1 MNYVKNL
8 GGMNKSVMNMGKVIV
23 SSGKR
28 KTAIARAT
36 IKEGKGR
43 IRINGVPLEVLPNEL
58 KRIKISEIFIIAGEE
73 VRESIDI
80 RVNVRGGGFMGQAEA
95 IRTAI
100 ARGLIEY
107 FDDLTMKE
115 KFIVYDKTIVSGDPR
130 RTEPKHFGGRSSRS
144 RFQKS
149 YR

>member
-1 MNYVKNL
+1 MKI
-8 GGMNKSVMNMGKVIV
+8 MGKVIV

-36 IKEGKGR
+36 LKEGKGR
-43 IRINGVPLEVLPNEL
+43 IRVNGVPLEVLPNEL
-58 KRIKISEIFIIAGEE
+58 SRIKISEIFVIAGEDK
-73 VRESIDI
+73 RESIDVKI
-80 RVNVRGGGFMGQAEA
+80 NVRGGGYMGQAEA

-107 FDDLTMKE
+107 FDDLGMKE
-115 KFIVYDKTIVSGDPR
+115 KFVLYDKTIVSGDPR
-130 RTEPKHFGGRSSRS
+130 RTEPKHFGGKSSRS

>member
-1 MNYVKNL
+1 MA
-8 GGMNKSVMNMGKVIV
+8 KVIV

-28 KTAIARAT
+28 KTAIARVT
-36 IKEGKGR
+36 IKDGKGR
-43 IRINGVPLEVLPNEL
+43 IRINGVPLEVLSNEL
-58 KRIKISEIFIIAGEE
+58 SRVKINEVFIIAGNEM
-73 VRESIDI
+73 RESLDI
-80 RVNVRGGGFMGQAEA
+80 KVKVRGGGFMGQAEA

-100 ARGLIEY
+100 ARGLVEY
-107 FDDLTMKE
+107 FDDLNLKE
-115 KFIVYDKTIVSGDPR
+115 KFVAYDKTIISGDPR

>member
-1 MNYVKNL
+1 
-8 GGMNKSVMNMGKVIV
+8 MGKVIV

-58 KRIKISEIFIIAGEE
+58 KRIKISEVFIIAGEE

-80 RVNVRGGGFMGQAEA
+80 KVNVRGGGFMGQAEA

-107 FDDLTMKE
+107 FDDLAMKE
-115 KFIVYDKTIVSGDPR
+115 KFTVYDKTIVSGDPR

>member
-1 MNYVKNL
+1 
-8 GGMNKSVMNMGKVIV
+8 MGKVIV

-43 IRINGVPLEVLPNEL
+43 IRINGVPLEILSNEL
-58 KRIKISEIFIIAGEE
+58 SRVKINEIFILAGADR
-73 VRESIDI
+73 REALDI
-80 RVNVRGGGFMGQAEA
+80 KVKVRGGGFMGQAEA

-107 FDDLTMKE
+107 FEDTSLKE
-115 KFIVYDKTIVSGDPR
+115 KFVLYDKTIVSGDPR

>member
-1 MNYVKNL
+1 VKK
-8 GGMNKSVMNMGKVIV
+8 MAKVIV

-28 KTAIARAT
+28 KTAIARVT
-36 IKEGKGR
+36 IKDGKGR
-43 IRINGVPLEVLPNEL
+43 IRINGVPLEVLSNEL
-58 KRIKISEIFIIAGEE
+58 SRVKINEVFIIAGNEM
-73 VRESIDI
+73 RESLDI
-80 RVNVRGGGFMGQAEA
+80 KVKVRGGGFMGQAEA

-100 ARGLIEY
+100 ARGLVEY
-107 FDDLTMKE
+107 FDDLNLKE
-115 KFIVYDKTIVSGDPR
+115 KFVAYDKTIISGDPR

>member
-1 MNYVKNL
+1 
-8 GGMNKSVMNMGKVIV
+8 MGKVIV

-58 KRIKISEIFIIAGEE
+58 KRIKLSEIFIIAGEE

-80 RVNVRGGGFMGQAEA
+80 KVNVRGGGFMGQAEA

-115 KFIVYDKTIVSGDPR
+115 KFTVYDKTIVSGDPR

>member
-1 MNYVKNL
+1 MDGKNRVKE
-8 GGMNKSVMNMGKVIV
+8 MAKVIV

-43 IRINGVPLEVLPNEL
+43 IRINGVPLEIIPNEL
-58 KRIKISEIFIIAGEE
+58 SREKISEVFILAGEDFRNS
-73 VRESIDI
+73 VDI
-80 RVNVRGGGFMGQAEA
+80 KIRVRGGGFMGQAEA
-95 IRTAI
+95 VRTAI

-107 FDDLTMKE
+107 FEDLSLKE
-115 KFIVYDKTIVSGDPR
+115 KFVLYDKTIVSGDPR
-130 RTEPKHFGGRSSRS
+130 RTESKHFGGKSARS

>member
-1 MNYVKNL
+1 MA
-8 GGMNKSVMNMGKVIV
+8 KVIV

-36 IKEGKGR
+36 IKNGKGR

-58 KRIKISEIFIIAGEE
+58 SRVKINEIFILSGENI
-73 VRESIDI
+73 RESLDI
-80 RVNVRGGGFMGQAEA
+80 KVRVHGGGFMGQAEA

-107 FDDLTMKE
+107 LEDLSLKE
-115 KFIVYDKTIVSGDPR
+115 KFVAYDKTIVSGDPR
-130 RTEPKHFGGRSSRS
+130 RTESKHFGGKSARS

>member
-1 MNYVKNL
+1 MA
-8 GGMNKSVMNMGKVIV
+8 KVIV

-43 IRINGVPLEVLPNEL
+43 IRINGVPLEIIPNEL
-58 KRIKISEIFIIAGEE
+58 SREKISEVFILAGEDFRNS
-73 VRESIDI
+73 VDI
-80 RVNVRGGGFMGQAEA
+80 KIRVRGGGFMGQAEA
-95 IRTAI
+95 VRTAI

-107 FDDLTMKE
+107 FEDLSLKE
-115 KFIVYDKTIVSGDPR
+115 KFVLYDKTIVSGDPR
-130 RTEPKHFGGRSSRS
+130 RTESKHFGGKSARS

>member
-1 MNYVKNL
+1 
-8 GGMNKSVMNMGKVIV
+8 MGKVIV

-115 KFIVYDKTIVSGDPR
+115 KFTVYDKTIVSGDPR

>member
-1 MNYVKNL
+1 
-8 GGMNKSVMNMGKVIV
+8 MGKVIV

-43 IRINGVPLEVLPNEL
+43 VRINGVPLEVLPNEL
-58 KRIKISEIFIIAGEE
+58 KRVKINEVFVLAGSEKRDS
-73 VRESIDI
+73 VD
-80 RVNVRGGGFMGQAEA
+80 VKVKVKGGGFMGQAEA
-95 IRTAI
+95 VRTAI
-100 ARGLIEY
+100 ARGLIEF
-107 FDDLTMKE
+107 FDDMGLKE
-115 KFIVYDKTIVSGDPR
+115 VFVAYDKTIVSGDPR
-130 RTEPKHFGGRSSRS
+130 RTEPKHFGGKSSRS

>member
-1 MNYVKNL
+1 MQGIWMARIL
-8 GGMNKSVMNMGKVIV
+8 GDEMAKVIV

-36 IKEGKGR
+36 IKQGKGR
-43 IRINGVPLEVLPNEL
+43 IRVNGVPLEVLPNEL
-58 KRIKISEIFIIAGEE
+58 SRIKISEVFIIVGEE

-80 RVNVRGGGFMGQAEA
+80 RVNVRGGGYMGQAEA

-107 FDDLTMKE
+107 FDDMAMKE
-115 KFIVYDKTIVSGDPR
+115 KFTVYDKTIVSGDPR

>member
-1 MNYVKNL
+1 MN
-8 GGMNKSVMNMGKVIV
+8 
-23 SSGKR
+23 SGKR

-43 IRINGVPLEVLPNEL
+43 IRINGVPLEILPNEL
-58 KRIKISEIFIIAGEE
+58 SRVKINEIFILAGADR
-73 VRESIDI
+73 REALDI
-80 RVNVRGGGFMGQAEA
+80 KVKVRGGGFMGQAEA

-107 FDDLTMKE
+107 FEDTSLKE
-115 KFIVYDKTIVSGDPR
+115 KFVIYDKTIVSGDPR

>member
-1 MNYVKNL
+1 
-8 GGMNKSVMNMGKVIV
+8 MGKVIV

-43 IRINGVPLEVLPNEL
+43 IRINGVPLEVLSNEL
-58 KRIKISEIFIIAGEE
+58 SRIKINEVFILAGENR
-73 VRESIDI
+73 RESIDI
-80 RVNVRGGGFMGQAEA
+80 KVKVRGGGFMGQAEA

-107 FDDLTMKE
+107 FEDISLKE
-115 KFIVYDKTIVSGDPR
+115 KFVIYDKTIVSGDPR

>member
-1 MNYVKNL
+1 MNCAKNSDGKDKKVKN
-8 GGMNKSVMNMGKVIV
+8 MAKVIV

-36 IKEGKGR
+36 LKQGKGR
-43 IRINGVPLEVLPNEL
+43 IRINGVPLEVLSNEL
-58 KRIKISEIFIIAGEE
+58 SRIKISEIFIIAGDEK
-73 VRESIDI
+73 RDSID
-80 RVNVRGGGFMGQAEA
+80 VNVNVKGGGYMGQAEA

-107 FDDLTMKE
+107 FDDLAMKE
-115 KFIVYDKTIVSGDPR
+115 KFVQYDKTIVSGDPR
-130 RTEPKHFGGRSSRS
+130 RTEPKHFGGKSSRS

>member
-1 MNYVKNL
+1 
-8 GGMNKSVMNMGKVIV
+8 MGKVIV

-43 IRINGVPLEVLPNEL
+43 IRINGVPLEILSNEL
-58 KRIKISEIFIIAGEE
+58 SRVKINEVFILAGADRRKALDIK
-73 VRESIDI
+73 VK
-80 RVNVRGGGFMGQAEA
+80 VRGGGFMGQAEA

-107 FDDLTMKE
+107 FEDTSLKE
-115 KFIVYDKTIVSGDPR
+115 KFVMYDKTIVSGDPR

>member
-1 MNYVKNL
+1 
-8 GGMNKSVMNMGKVIV
+8 MGKVVV

-43 IRINGVPLEVLPNEL
+43 IRINGIPLEMLPNEL
-58 KRIKISEIFIIAGEE
+58 SRLKISELFMLIGEE
-73 VRESIDI
+73 KRNKIDI
-80 RVNVRGGGFMGQAEA
+80 KVNVRGGGFMGQAEA
-95 IRTAI
+95 TRTAI

-107 FDDLTMKE
+107 FEDQAMKE
-115 KFIVYDKTIVSGDPR
+115 LFVSYDKTIISGDPR
-130 RTEPKHFGGRSSRS
+130 RTEPKHFGGRSARS

>member
-1 MNYVKNL
+1 MA
-8 GGMNKSVMNMGKVIV
+8 KVIV

-36 IKEGKGR
+36 LKKGKGR

-58 KRIKISEIFIIAGEE
+58 SRVKVDEIFIIAGEDK
-73 VRESIDI
+73 REKIDI
-80 RVNVRGGGFMGQAEA
+80 KVNVRGGGFMGQAEA

-107 FDDLTMKE
+107 YDDLSLKE
-115 KFIVYDKTIVSGDPR
+115 KFVVYDKTIVSGDPR

>member
-1 MNYVKNL
+1 MA
-8 GGMNKSVMNMGKVIV
+8 KVIV

-36 IKEGKGR
+36 LKKGKGR

-58 KRIKISEIFIIAGEE
+58 SRVKISEIFIIAGEDKRDS
-73 VRESIDI
+73 VDI
-80 RVNVRGGGFMGQAEA
+80 KVNVTGGGYMGQAEA
-95 IRTAI
+95 IRTAV
-100 ARGLIEY
+100 ARGLVEY
-107 FDDLTMKE
+107 FDDLGMKE
-115 KFIVYDKTIVSGDPR
+115 KFVQYDRTIVSGDPR
-130 RTEPKHFGGRSSRS
+130 RTEPKHFGGKSSRS

>member
-1 MNYVKNL
+1 
-8 GGMNKSVMNMGKVIV
+8 MGKVIV

-43 IRINGVPLEVLPNEL
+43 VRINGVPLEVLPNEL
-58 KRIKISEIFIIAGEE
+58 KRVKINEVFVLAGSERRDS
-73 VRESIDI
+73 VD
-80 RVNVRGGGFMGQAEA
+80 VKVKVKGGGFMGQAEA
-95 IRTAI
+95 VRTAI
-100 ARGLIEY
+100 ARGLIEF
-107 FDDLTMKE
+107 FDDMGLKE
-115 KFIVYDKTIVSGDPR
+115 VFIAYDKTIVSGDPR
-130 RTEPKHFGGRSSRS
+130 RTEPKHFGGKSSRS

>member
-1 MNYVKNL
+1 
-8 GGMNKSVMNMGKVIV
+8 MNMGKVIV
-23 SSGKR
+23 SSGKG

-36 IKEGKGR
+36 IKEGRGR

-80 RVNVRGGGFMGQAEA
+80 KVNVRGGGFMGQAEA

-107 FDDLTMKE
+107 FDDLAMKE
-115 KFIVYDKTIVSGDPR
+115 KFTVYDKTIVSGDPR

>member
-1 MNYVKNL
+1 
-8 GGMNKSVMNMGKVIV
+8 
-23 SSGKR
+23 
-28 KTAIARAT
+28 
-36 IKEGKGR
+36 
-43 IRINGVPLEVLPNEL
+43 PLEILSNEL
-58 KRIKISEIFIIAGEE
+58 SRVKINEIFILAGADR
-73 VRESIDI
+73 REALDI
-80 RVNVRGGGFMGQAEA
+80 KVKVKGGGFMGQAEA

-107 FDDLTMKE
+107 FEDTSLKE
-115 KFIVYDKTIVSGDPR
+115 KFVLYDKTIVSGDPR

>member
-1 MNYVKNL
+1 
-8 GGMNKSVMNMGKVIV
+8 MNMGKVIV

-58 KRIKISEIFIIAGEE
+58 SKIKISEIFIIAGEE

-107 FDDLTMKE
+107 YDDLTMKE
-115 KFIVYDKTIVSGDPR
+115 KFTVYDKTIVSGDPR

>member
-1 MNYVKNL
+1 
-8 GGMNKSVMNMGKVIV
+8 MGKVIV

-43 IRINGVPLEVLPNEL
+43 VRINGVPLEVLPNEL
-58 KRIKISEIFIIAGEE
+58 KRVKINEVFVLAGSEKRDSVDIK
-73 VRESIDI
+73 VK
-80 RVNVRGGGFMGQAEA
+80 VKGGGFMGQAEA
-95 IRTAI
+95 VRTAI
-100 ARGLIEY
+100 ARGLIEF
-107 FDDLTMKE
+107 FDDMALKE
-115 KFIVYDKTIVSGDPR
+115 IFVAYDKTIVSGDPR
-130 RTEPKHFGGRSSRS
+130 RTEPKHFGGKSSRS

>member
-1 MNYVKNL
+1 MARIL
-8 GGMNKSVMNMGKVIV
+8 GDEMAKVIV

-36 IKEGKGR
+36 IKQGKGR
-43 IRINGVPLEVLPNEL
+43 IRVNGVPLEVLPNEL
-58 KRIKISEIFIIAGEE
+58 SRIKISEVFIIVGEE

-80 RVNVRGGGFMGQAEA
+80 RVNVRGGGYMGQAEA

-107 FDDLTMKE
+107 FDDMTMKE
-115 KFIVYDKTIVSGDPR
+115 KFTVYDKTIVSGDPR

>member
-1 MNYVKNL
+1 
-8 GGMNKSVMNMGKVIV
+8 MGKVIV

-80 RVNVRGGGFMGQAEA
+80 KVNVRGGGFMGQAEA

-115 KFIVYDKTIVSGDPR
+115 KFTVYDKTIVSGDPR

>member
-1 MNYVKNL
+1 
-8 GGMNKSVMNMGKVIV
+8 MGKVIV

-28 KTAIARAT
+28 KTAIARVT
-36 IKEGKGR
+36 IKKGKGR
-43 IRINGVPLEVLPNEL
+43 VRVNGVPLEILPNEL
-58 KRIKISEIFIIAGEE
+58 SRVKVNEVFSLAGEE
-73 VRESIDI
+73 MRNKIDI
-80 RVNVRGGGFMGQAEA
+80 KANVRGGGVIGQAEA

-107 FDDLTMKE
+107 FEDMSLKE
-115 KFIVYDKTIVSGDPR
+115 KFVIYDKTIVSGDPR

>member
-1 MNYVKNL
+1 MARLKVKD
-8 GGMNKSVMNMGKVIV
+8 VGKVIV

-28 KTAIARAT
+28 KTAIARVT
-36 IKEGKGR
+36 IKKGKGKVR
-43 IRINGVPLEVLPNEL
+43 VNGVPLEILPNEL
-58 KRIKISEIFIIAGEE
+58 SRVKVNEVFSLAGEDMRNK
-73 VRESIDI
+73 VDI
-80 RVNVRGGGFMGQAEA
+80 KANVRGGGVIGQADA

-107 FDDLTMKE
+107 FEDLSLKE
-115 KFIVYDKTIVSGDPR
+115 KFVIYDKTIVSGDPR

>member
-1 MNYVKNL
+1 
-8 GGMNKSVMNMGKVIV
+8 MGKVIV

-43 IRINGVPLEVLPNEL
+43 IRINGVPLETLSNEL
-58 KRIKISEIFIIAGEE
+58 SRVKINEVFILAGTGKREALDIK
-73 VRESIDI
+73 VK
-80 RVNVRGGGFMGQAEA
+80 VKGGGFMGQAEA

-107 FDDLTMKE
+107 FEDTSLKE
-115 KFIVYDKTIVSGDPR
+115 KFVIYDKTMVSGDPR

>member
-1 MNYVKNL
+1 
-8 GGMNKSVMNMGKVIV
+8 MGKVIV

-80 RVNVRGGGFMGQAEA
+80 RVNVKGGGFMGQAEA

-115 KFIVYDKTIVSGDPR
+115 KFTVYDKTIVSGDPR

>member
-1 MNYVKNL
+1 LARLKVKD
-8 GGMNKSVMNMGKVIV
+8 VGKVIV

-28 KTAIARAT
+28 KTAIARVT
-36 IKEGKGR
+36 IKKGKGR
-43 IRINGVPLEVLPNEL
+43 VRVNGVPLEILPNEL
-58 KRIKISEIFIIAGEE
+58 SRVKVNEVFSLAGE
-73 VRESIDI
+73 DI
-80 RVNVRGGGFMGQAEA
+80 RNKVDIKVNVRGGGVIGQAEA

-107 FDDLTMKE
+107 FEDMSLKE
-115 KFIVYDKTIVSGDPR
+115 KFVIYDKTIVSGDPR